1 MRTFRTTA
9 RRTRGLGALGL
20 AAVALL
26 AATTACGPG
35 GEEAGGSPASNP
47 SEPGAR
53 TPAASRTSGSGTPG
67 SAPGDGEPTADDGT
81 CTDANTDVSME
92 FARSPREDD
101 AKFLLVATNIGDRPC
116 ALHDY
121 PVITFGDAGYVLP
134 PLGDS
139 ARRTPVALEPG
150 QKAYAG
156 LLARQSNKET
166 STPETTIVLGPPGRT
181 VAPGGT
187 DEGSLLQLPEEGEV
201 YVDRMARV
209 TYWQSDTGSAV
220 KPLFAH

>member
-20 AAVALL
+20 TAAALL
-26 AATTACGPG
+26 AVTTACGTG
-35 GEEAGGSPASNP
+35 DGEAGGSPASNG
-47 SEPGAR
+47 PGTSA
-53 TPAASRTSGSGTPG
+53 PAVSRAGGSGTPG
-67 SAPGDGEPTADDGT
+67 SAPGDGEPPAYDGT
-81 CTDANTDVSME
+81 CTDANTDVTME
-92 FARSPREDD
+92 FARSPQEDD
-101 AKFLLVATNIGDRPC
+101 AKFLLVATNIGDQPC
-116 ALHDY
+116 TLYHY
-121 PVITFGDAGYVLP
+121 PVITFGDARYVLP
-134 PLGDS
+134 PLKDS

-166 STPETTIVLGPPGRT
+166 STPETTVVLGPPGRT

-187 DEGSLLQLPEEGEV
+187 DEGALLQLPGEGEV

-209 TYWQSDTGSAV
+209 TYWQSDTDSAV